1 MTESSSAHLV
11 TESRVNRLVLI
22 DGNAILHRAYHAIP
36 PLTSPKGVLVN
47 AVYGFASMLLR
58 LKTDLAPT
66 YLVVCFDR
74 PKPTFRKE
82 LFKGYQA
89 KRPKMDDEL
98 VGQIEIVHDL
108 VRAFTLPIFEMDGFE
123 ADDVIGTIVTKCKD
137 DRKIKTQDEHKI
149 SRSSDNSSRAPHVDE
164 VIIVTGDKD
173 LLQLVDDHVFCYMPT
188 KGLSEA
194 KLYGEKEARE
204 RLGVDPKQI
213 PDYKALA
220 GDPSDNYPGVAGIG
234 PKTAGDL
241 LNKFHTVEALYKA
254 LDKNAHIEGTSEG
267 VLEKLRKDR
276 ENAFMSKTLAT
287 IKTDVPIDITY
298 VALKEEQFS
307 NENVI
312 EVLQNL
318 GFQSLVKRLTKRE
331 DGNVSEKKKAKK
343 LTETKD
349 AGEQLSLV

>member
-1 MTESSSAHLV
+1 
-11 TESRVNRLVLI
+11 
-22 DGNAILHRAYHAIP
+22 
-36 PLTSPKGVLVN
+36 
-47 AVYGFASMLLR
+47 
-58 LKTDLAPT
+58 
-66 YLVVCFDR
+66 
-74 PKPTFRKE
+74 
-82 LFKGYQA
+82 
-89 KRPKMDDEL
+89 
-98 VGQIEIVHDL
+98 
-108 VRAFTLPIFEMDGFE
+108 
-123 ADDVIGTIVTKCKD
+123 
-137 DRKIKTQDEHKI
+137 
-149 SRSSDNSSRAPHVDE
+149 
-164 VIIVTGDKD
+164 
-173 LLQLVDDHVFCYMPT
+173 MPT

-267 VLEKLRKDR
+267 VLEKLRKDK